1 MFEALLTSAGLAIGV
16 RHRFR
21 RRLGAQAARP
31 ARSSRRCT
39 RAPRSRSAPR
49 PTSSRSSPALKPQ
62 LSAHFKA
69 LSAEALDST
78 SQTFLSSRRPSS
90 AQFQERAHGDL
101 EARQK
106 AVDSLVQPIKES
118 LTKVDGKLGEIERT
132 RIDAYSSLHEQLRNL
147 TETQLPQV
155 QKATTSLAN
164 AMRQPTV
171 RGRWGEL
178 QLKRVV
184 ELAGMLEHCDF
195 VEQPT
200 GTSDDARQRPDAIVT
215 LPGGAQIIIDA
226 KVPFTAYLDAH
237 EAADDD
243 ARTAHLERHALLVR
257 AHATA
262 LSRKAYWETFSPSPD
277 FVIMFLPG
285 EMLYTAALQT
295 DPQLIEAVTNEKVVL
310 ATPSSLIALL
320 RMIALGWR
328 EQALAVNAQEVAQ
341 LGRQLYERVGSLA
354 THWSDVG
361 DKLEKAV
368 GAYNKSVGALET
380 RVLVTARKF
389 VDLKAA
395 TADDGELAVPQ
406 PVEALPRPLAGA
418 GARRARGPR
427 CAAGARARHHASAS
441 AEIQPKPR
449 AIVPNTAAA
458 RAM

>member
-1 MFEALLTSAGLAIGV
+1 MLEALLTSAALTLGLAAGFVIAWARGSTT
-16 RHRFR
+16 REELAALQARAEEQEKA
-21 RRLGAQAARP
+21 AQEKLALVAG
-31 ARSSRRCT
+31 T
-39 RAPRSRSAPR
+39 RTELASA
-49 PTSSRSSPALKPQ
+49 
-62 LSAHFKA
+62 FKA

-78 SQTFLSSRRPSS
+78 SQTFLQL
-90 AQFQERAHGDL
+90 ATAQLGQFQERAQSDL
-101 EARQK
+101 ASRQQ
-106 AVDSLVQPIKES
+106 AVDALVQPIKES
-118 LTKVDGKLGEIERT
+118 LTSVATKIGDIERT
-132 RIDAYSSLHEQLRNL
+132 RIDAYASLHEQLRNL
-147 TETQLPQV
+147 TETQIPLV
-155 QKATTSLAN
+155 HKATTSLAN

-200 GTSDDARQRPDAIVT
+200 STGHDDARQRPDAIVT

-262 LSRKAYWETFSPSPD
+262 LSRKAYWETFKPSPD

-368 GAYNKSVGALET
+368 GAYNRSVGALET

-389 VDLKAA
+389 VELEAA
-395 TADDGELAVPQ
+395 TADDGELGPPQ
-406 PVEALPRPLAGA
+406 PVESLPRALVAPELVGRDSAVA
-418 GARRARGPR
+418 QAR
-427 CAAGARARHHASAS
+427 
-441 AEIQPKPR
+441 ER
-449 AIVPNTAAA
+449 AIRVGVS
-458 RAM
+458 

>member
-1 MFEALLTSAGLAIGV
+1 M
-16 RHRFR
+16 
-21 RRLGAQAARP
+21 
-31 ARSSRRCT
+31 
-39 RAPRSRSAPR
+39 
-49 PTSSRSSPALKPQ
+49 
-62 LSAHFKA
+62 
-69 LSAEALDST
+69 
-78 SQTFLSSRRPSS
+78 
-90 AQFQERAHGDL
+90 
-101 EARQK
+101 
-106 AVDSLVQPIKES
+106 QPIKES

-132 RIDAYSSLHEQLRNL
+132 RIDAYASLNEQLRNL
-147 TETQLPQV
+147 SETALPQI

-200 GTSDDARQRPDAIVT
+200 ATSEQDARQRPDAIVT

-257 AHATA
+257 AHAAA
-262 LSRKAYWETFSPSPD
+262 LSRKGYWQTFSPSPD

-295 DPQLIEAVTNEKVVL
+295 DPQLIEAVTTEKVVL
-310 ATPSSLIALL
+310 ATPSSLIGLL
-320 RMIALGWR
+320 KTIALGWR

-406 PVEALPRPLAGA
+406 PVETLPRPLLAPELTVVRDTGGA
-418 GARRARGPR
+418 LERSMRA
-427 CAAGARARHHASAS
+427 S
-441 AEIQPKPR
+441 
-449 AIVPNTAAA
+449 
-458 RAM
+458 

>member
-1 MFEALLTSAGLAIGV
+1 MFEALLTSTGLALGLAIGFV
-16 RHRFR
+16 IAWARGGSTREE
-21 RRLGAQAARP
+21 LAALQARAEEQEK
-31 ARSSRRCT
+31 ATQEKLALVAGT
-39 RAPRSRSAPR
+39 R
-49 PTSSRSSPALKPQ
+49 TALAEQ
-62 LSAHFKA
+62 FKA

-78 SQTFLSSRRPSS
+78 SQTFLKLATATLEKHQVH
-90 AQFQERAHGDL
+90 AQSEL
-101 EARQK
+101 EARQQ
-106 AVDSLVQPIKES
+106 AVDALVQPIKES

-147 TETQLPQV
+147 TETQLPLV

-195 VEQPT
+195 VEQPC
-200 GTSDDARQRPDAIVT
+200 GENEDARQRPDAIVT

-237 EAADDD
+237 EAADDE
-243 ARTAHLERHALLVR
+243 ARAAHLERHALLVR
-257 AHATA
+257 AHAAA
-262 LSRKAYWETFSPSPD
+262 LSRKAYWQTFSPSPD

-368 GAYNKSVGALET
+368 GSYNKSVGALET

-395 TADDGELAVPQ
+395 TPDDGELAAPQ
-406 PVEALPRPLAGA
+406 QVEALPRQLVAPELAVRWA
-418 GARRARGPR
+418 DRRG
-427 CAAGARARHHASAS
+427 S
-441 AEIQPKPR
+441 
-449 AIVPNTAAA
+449 
-458 RAM
+458 

>member
-1 MFEALLTSAGLAIGV
+1 
-16 RHRFR
+16 
-21 RRLGAQAARP
+21 
-31 ARSSRRCT
+31 
-39 RAPRSRSAPR
+39 
-49 PTSSRSSPALKPQ
+49 
-62 LSAHFKA
+62 
-69 LSAEALDST
+69 
-78 SQTFLSSRRPSS
+78 
-90 AQFQERAHGDL
+90 
-101 EARQK
+101 
-106 AVDSLVQPIKES
+106 
-118 LTKVDGKLGEIERT
+118 
-132 RIDAYSSLHEQLRNL
+132 
-147 TETQLPQV
+147 
-155 QKATTSLAN
+155 
-164 AMRQPTV
+164 MRQPTV

-200 GTSDDARQRPDAIVT
+200 RHERATTRASAPTPSSRCRAA
-215 LPGGAQIIIDA
+215 AQIIIDA

-285 EMLYTAALQT
+285 EMLYTAALQA
-295 DPQLIEAVTNEKVVL
+295 DPQLIEAVTTEKVVL

-380 RVLVTARKF
+380 PRAR
-389 VDLKAA
+389 
-395 TADDGELAVPQ
+395 DGAQVRGSEG
-406 PVEALPRPLAGA
+406 RDG
-418 GARRARGPR
+418 GRRRARGAAAGRGVAAAARSRRSSSGARPR
-427 CAAGARARHHASAS
+427 CAGARARHTRRRQLKGRCRSS
-441 AEIQPKPR
+441 RSLR
-449 AIVPNTAAA
+449 AIVPNIAAA

>member
-1 MFEALLTSAGLAIGV
+1 MFEALLTSTALALGLAIGFV
-16 RHRFR
+16 IAWARGGKTREE
-21 RRLGAQAARP
+21 LAALQ
-31 ARSSRRCT
+31 ARSEEQEKAAEDKLALVAGT
-39 RAPRSRSAPR
+39 R
-49 PTSSRSSPALKPQ
+49 TALAEQ
-62 LSAHFKA
+62 FKA

-78 SQTFLSSRRPSS
+78 SQTFLQL
-90 AQFQERAHGDL
+90 ATAQLGQFQERAQSDL
-101 EARQK
+101 KQRQQ
-106 AVDSLVQPIKES
+106 AVDALVQPIKES

-132 RIDAYSSLHEQLRNL
+132 RIDAYASLHEQLRNL
-147 TETQLPQV
+147 TETQLPLV

-200 GTSDDARQRPDAIVT
+200 GTSGEDARQRPDAIVT

-257 AHATA
+257 AHAAA
-262 LSRKAYWETFSPSPD
+262 LSRKGYWETFSPSPD

-368 GAYNKSVGALET
+368 GAYNRSVGALET

-389 VDLKAA
+389 VDLEGRDGGRRRDRGAA
-395 TADDGELAVPQ
+395 AY
-406 PVEALPRPLAGA
+406 RGA
-418 GARRARGPR
+418 A
-427 CAAGARARHHASAS
+427 
-441 AEIQPKPR
+441 
-449 AIVPNTAAA
+449 TAAA
-458 RAM
+458 RAGAAPCATRR